1 MRPPEL
7 SDLVGR
13 LRATL
18 GERLSGLYLYG
29 SAVCGG
35 YTNGVS
41 DLDLLAVTARAL
53 DPADL
58 TVLAALH
65 DRFAADHLIWRD
77 RIEVL
82 YVAADELAG
91 FRERPATG
99 AVVSPG
105 EPLHRVAVVAA
116 WTANLYLA
124 AVQAEVLHGPPA
136 ARLLPTVADSEF
148 LDAVAAHLRAAP
160 SVLDGP
166 RTRGNQS
173 YHVLTCARGWATLT
187 TGHHL
192 SKQEGAAL
200 ASAAFPQHAKLIET
214 AFVDRQSPDRRRPAT
229 PAAVAES
236 IAFAEDLVEVLGLG
250 SAARPEQP

>member
-1 MRPPEL
+1 MRAPEL
-7 SDLVGR
+7 SELIGR

-53 DPADL
+53 EPVDL
-58 TVLAALH
+58 VVLAALH
-65 DRFAADHLIWRD
+65 DRFAADHRVWRD

-82 YVAADELAG
+82 YVPADELPG
-91 FRERPATG
+91 FRKRPATG

-105 EPLHRVAVVAA
+105 EPLHRVAVGAA

-124 AVQAEVLHGPPA
+124 AVHGEALHGPPP
-136 ARLLPTVADSEF
+136 ARLLPVVAHSEF

-160 SVLDGP
+160 SLLDGP

-173 YHVLTCARGWATLT
+173 YGVLTCARGWATLT
-187 TGHHL
+187 TGRHL

-200 ASAAFPQHAKLIET
+200 ARAAFPQHAKLIDT
-214 AFVDRQSPDRRRPAT
+214 ALVDRQSPDRKRPAT

-236 IAFAEDLVEVLGLG
+236 IAFAEHLVVALGLG
-250 SAARPEQP
+250 SAA